1 MSAPALPRIPLSAQ
15 HKDTTRG
22 QRSCSPA
29 PTVAGEE
36 EALPGGCEQMS
47 LGVTLTDRLMA
58 ARSFPG
64 LGETVRPESCS
75 EELPALQTIRLD
87 REDICTIGRLGSLPG
102 IHSLY
107 LQRNRIEK
115 IENLD
120 CFPNLQFLSLAGNC
134 IRKVE
139 NLRPLQH
146 LRFLDLSQNQIQTL
160 DADEL
165 PHSLRLL
172 DLTGNECTHQPGYR
186 ELVVAALP
194 HLLQLDAQPLHGCV
208 DPVPDEKEEEKH
220 CSSSEDSDDELFSE
234 LGAPFTTGKD
244 FFTDLQQELAGRS
257 RRRQGEALEEHQAR
271 LRELQEHR
279 ALLLPPLPLCS
290 LGTESCLPPSPGTST
305 APGPGQFQL
314 HPQAKPGQS
323 QKPKPAA
330 ILRQPWPTAL
340 QGEPCTKGAGK

>member
-1 MSAPALPRIPLSAQ
+1 MSAPALPHIPLSTQ
-15 HKDTTRG
+15 HKDPGRG
-22 QRSCSPA
+22 QGPCPPA

-36 EALPGGCEQMS
+36 EALPGGREQQS

-58 ARSFPG
+58 ARSLPG
-64 LGETVRPESCS
+64 LGETMCPVSCS

-87 REDICTIGRLGSLPG
+87 REDICTIGRLGSLLG

-120 CFPNLQFLSLAGNC
+120 CFPNLQFLCLAGNC

-165 PHSLRLL
+165 PRSLRLL

-186 ELVVAALP
+186 ELVLGALP
-194 HLLQLDAQPLHGCV
+194 HLLQLDAQPLHSCV
-208 DPVPDEKEEEKH
+208 DPAPDEKQEEKH
-220 CSSSEDSDDELFSE
+220 CSSSEDSDDESFSE
-234 LGAPFTTGKD
+234 PSAPFTTGKD
-244 FFTDLQQELAGRS
+244 FFTDLQQALAGRS
-257 RRRQGEALEEHQAR
+257 RRRQGKALEEHQAR
-271 LRELQEHR
+271 LQELQEHGG
-279 ALLLPPLPLCS
+279 LLLPPLPLFS
-290 LGTESCLPPSPGTST
+290 LGTESCLPSSPGTTT
-305 APGPGQFQL
+305 APCPGRSEL
-314 HPQAKPGQS
+314 RPQAKPGRS
-323 QKPKPAA
+323 QQPEAAA
-330 ILRQPWPTAL
+330 ILSQPRPTAL
-340 QGEPCTKGAGK
+340 QGEPCSKGAGK

>member
-1 MSAPALPRIPLSAQ
+1 MRRGA
-15 HKDTTRG
+15 HKDPGRG
-22 QRSCSPA
+22 QGTCPPA

-36 EALPGGCEQMS
+36 EALPGGREQQS

-58 ARSFPG
+58 ARSLPG
-64 LGETVRPESCS
+64 LGETMCPVSCS

-87 REDICTIGRLGSLPG
+87 REDICTIGRLGSLLG

-120 CFPNLQFLSLAGNC
+120 CFPNLQFLCLAGNC

-146 LRFLDLSQNQIQTL
+146 LGFLDLSQNQIQTL

-165 PHSLRLL
+165 PRSLRLL

-186 ELVVAALP
+186 ELVLGALP
-194 HLLQLDAQPLHGCV
+194 HLLQLDTQPLHGCG
-208 DPVPDEKEEEKH
+208 DPAPDEKQEEKH
-220 CSSSEDSDDELFSE
+220 CSSSEDSDDESFSE
-234 LGAPFTTGKD
+234 PSAPFTTGKD
-244 FFTDLQQELAGRS
+244 FFTDLQQALAGRS
-257 RRRQGEALEEHQAR
+257 RRRQGKALEEHQAR
-271 LRELQEHR
+271 LQELQEHGG
-279 ALLLPPLPLCS
+279 LLLPPLPLFS
-290 LGTESCLPPSPGTST
+290 LGTESCLPSSPGATT
-305 APGPGQFQL
+305 APGPGQSEL
-314 HPQAKPGQS
+314 RPQAKPGRS
-323 QKPKPAA
+323 QQPEAAA
-330 ILRQPWPTAL
+330 ILSQPRPTAL

>member
-75 EELPALQTIRLD
+75 GELPALQTIRLD

-165 PHSLRLL
+165 PRSLRLL

-186 ELVVAALP
+186 ELVVGALP

-257 RRRQGEALEEHQAR
+257 RRRRGEALEEHQAR

-279 ALLLPPLPLCS
+279 GLLLPPLPLCS

-305 APGPGQFQL
+305 ASGPGQSQL

-323 QKPKPAA
+323 QQPKPAA
-330 ILRQPWPTAL
+330 ILSQPRPTAL

>member
-1 MSAPALPRIPLSAQ
+1 MSAPALPHVPLSTQ
-15 HKDTTRG
+15 HKDPRRG
-22 QRSCSPA
+22 RGLSSPA

-64 LGETVRPESCS
+64 LGETMRPESCS

-107 LQRNRIEK
+107 LQRNQIEK

-165 PHSLRLL
+165 PRSLRLL

-186 ELVVAALP
+186 ELVVGALP
-194 HLLQLDAQPLHGCV
+194 HLLQQRC
-208 DPVPDEKEEEKH
+208 PD
-220 CSSSEDSDDELFSE
+220 
-234 LGAPFTTGKD
+234 
-244 FFTDLQQELAGRS
+244 
-257 RRRQGEALEEHQAR
+257 
-271 LRELQEHR
+271 
-279 ALLLPPLPLCS
+279 
-290 LGTESCLPPSPGTST
+290 
-305 APGPGQFQL
+305 
-314 HPQAKPGQS
+314 
-323 QKPKPAA
+323 
-330 ILRQPWPTAL
+330 
-340 QGEPCTKGAGK
+340 